1 MGEVGLHVS
10 LGIHIMGTLSL
21 AVSHHVSIGGTCICK
36 HDGDS
41 VGSKDVESETNGHP
55 HPGRAPALTC
65 PLTGHVPNVWYVSG
79 ESKVNTPNWDPP
91 ISCLYR
97 THPSYGCLQ
106 RSGYANAWEG
116 EPDLGLKVIGEAS
129 ERT

>member
-1 MGEVGLHVS
+1 MGELS

-65 PLTGHVPNVWYVSG
+65 PLTGHVSNVWYVSG

-91 ISCLYR
+91 
-97 THPSYGCLQ
+97 PSLVFIELIHLMAAFKEMGMRMPGKKYL
-106 RSGYANAWEG
+106 
-116 EPDLGLKVIGEAS
+116 I
-129 ERT
+129 